1 MTASTR
7 KAGGGPGLRKAGLGE
22 GGFGP
27 KIKCV
32 RTRLHD
38 KCRQGELGMNFSK
51 EALDRSSP

>member
-1 MTASTR
+1 M
-7 KAGGGPGLRKAGLGE
+7 GPLGEAGLGE
-22 GGFGP
+22 GSFGP

>member
-1 MTASTR
+1 M
-7 KAGGGPGLRKAGLGE
+7 GPLRKAGLGE

-38 KCRQGELGMNFSK
+38 KCRQGQLGMNFSK